1 MDPWDPPLD
10 PPLFRLEC
18 KTMSTFEH
26 CFLKVHTCTTFRTNF
41 QQIGHYFC
49 ISNVNTTQK
58 VRPTNSPRKNS
69 SPTHT
74 AGAVEK
80 LPCTCISKGGLYIES
95 PTTYVSMRTL
105 DATSFAITQNGRLGT
120 LDIQGE
126 AVTRE
131 LKRFKEI
138 PQLKTFGY
146 WREIDWYVLLIV

>member
-1 MDPWDPPLD
+1 MAGFRVITIL
-10 PPLFRLEC
+10 LLILVTCGETFRLEC
-18 KTMSTFEH
+18 KTTMMPTFAY

-74 AGAVEK
+74 SGAVEK
-80 LPCTCISKGGLYIES
+80 LLRASKGGLYIES

-105 DATSFAITQNGRLGT
+105 DATSFAITQNGCLGT
-120 LDIQGE
+120 LDI
-126 AVTRE
+126 
-131 LKRFKEI
+131 
-138 PQLKTFGY
+138 
-146 WREIDWYVLLIV
+146 

>member
-1 MDPWDPPLD
+1 MWRD
-10 PPLFRLEC
+10 FRLEC
-18 KTMSTFEH
+18 KTMSTFAY

-74 AGAVEK
+74 SGAVENV
-80 LPCTCISKGGLYIES
+80 LRVSKGGLYIES

-120 LDIQGE
+120 LDI
-126 AVTRE
+126 
-131 LKRFKEI
+131 
-138 PQLKTFGY
+138 
-146 WREIDWYVLLIV
+146 